1 MKMEQQHEMLV
12 EILAKL
18 IPVLS
23 ADELS
28 LLSYHLGI
36 KQNEFYD
43 PETYV
48 DEKEMAQAYREW
60 FWSGVERYDASVKA
74 KNESMY
80 EQADLRRKEF
90 KESAL

>member
-1 MKMEQQHEMLV
+1 MNMEQQHEMLV

-18 IPVLS
+18 VPVLS

-48 DEKEMAQAYREW
+48 DEREMAQAYREW
-60 FWSGVERYDASVKA
+60 FWTHDVKRQDEELDA
-74 KNESMY
+74 MY
-80 EQADLRRKEF
+80 EAADMQRKEI
-90 KESAL
+90 KEQAL